1 MGMKKGAKKV
11 EAKVEKPEE
20 PEQTAPQ
27 PEEEPQL
34 EDVHGEP
41 ENEAPSEKPAQYKD
55 SEGNTIFNTDFGSFK
70 ANPTGHLY
78 TLEGDAA
85 TPDQLTKLQ
94 AWMTEQAGGS

>member
-1 MGMKKGAKKV
+1 VKIA
-11 EAKVEKPEE
+11 
-20 PEQTAPQ
+20 
-27 PEEEPQL
+27 L
-34 EDVHGEP
+34 
-41 ENEAPSEKPAQYKD
+41 
-55 SEGNTIFNTDFGSFK
+55 FNTDFGSFK